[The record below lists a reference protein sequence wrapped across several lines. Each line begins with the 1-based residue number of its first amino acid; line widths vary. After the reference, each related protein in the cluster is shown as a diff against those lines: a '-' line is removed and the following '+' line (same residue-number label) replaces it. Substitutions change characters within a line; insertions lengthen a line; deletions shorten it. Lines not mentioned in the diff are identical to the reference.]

1 MPMRTVV
8 TLIFATLLAPALPVF
23 SQEKKDPTEPTVY
36 KVEFIIHDG
45 SDAAAKAGRRYTILI
60 ETGGKGTFR
69 AGNRVPYATG
79 SLQPGPSAPGVS
91 PLVATQYQYVDTGV
105 NIDCRLRDSSGKVSL
120 NADIDVSTVVQR
132 DQRAAANPPNPTV
145 ASIRIGVNAVLS
157 AGKPTLVAS
166 IDDPVTMRKFDVEAR
181 VIKVN

>member
-1 MPMRTVV
+1 MRTVV
-8 TLIFATLLAPALPVF
+8 TLIFANLLALTLPVF
-23 SQEKKDPTEPTVY
+23 SQEKKEPAESAVY

-45 SDAAAKAGRRYTILI
+45 SDAIAKAGRRYIMLI

-79 SLQPGPSAPGVS
+79 SFQPGPGAPGVS

-105 NIDCRLRDSSGKVSL
+105 NIDCRLRNSSGKVSL
-120 NADIDVSTVVQR
+120 NADIDVSTIVQR
-132 DQRAAANPPNPTV
+132 DQRAATIPPNPTV
-145 ASIRIGVNAVLS
+145 ASIRIGVNAVLN

-166 IDDPVTMRKFDVEAR
+166 IDDPVTMRKFDVEAVVMR
-181 VIKVN
+181 VN